1 MSKTRD
7 NSQALAAFVVCK
19 SEIDA
24 ILARVGRLSAEHFD
38 RMPGDITWADVGTV
52 SSYLKGCAG
61 SATPPSTR
69 ANTQLDRAFRHF
81 APDRVLC

>member
-24 ILARVGRLSAEHFD
+24 ILARLARLSAEHFD

-52 SSYLKGCAG
+52 SSYLEGVRRVSDA
-61 SATPPSTR
+61 
-69 ANTQLDRAFRHF
+69 AFDEGEH
-81 APDRVLC
+81 AA